1 MFAHKMLICVVVI
14 WSSERT
20 HTTDNMSLAAAGV
33 RTASL
38 GGASLIARCRVYSL
52 AQVERRRAK
61 GRHEIAHKALAACMH
76 DDETPTR
83 CGASESKRERE
94 TRRFQSNYLSI
105 CSHSTRTVRMEKEL
119 ERAASVVV
127 PYMHIHT
134 QAPRRSRPTSN
145 MRPAAAPNSYYF

>member
-1 MFAHKMLICVVVI
+1 MLICVVVI
-14 WSSERT
+14 WSSGAHAHNRQHVT
-20 HTTDNMSLAAAGV
+20 RSGRGANGLI
-33 RTASL
+33 R